1 MARTEPQG
9 RTRSVRQVVA
19 ASFIGTTIEWYDF
32 FLYGTAAALVFNK
45 LFFPEAEPSSGTL
58 LALATY
64 GVGFAARPLGGI
76 IFGHFGDRIGRKA
89 MLVLSL
95 LIMGVATFLIGAMP
109 TYAQI
114 GIWAPVIL
122 VLLIGHFLYH
132 ERLDRLQLAGSLAGV
147 AAVLLLAL
155 GSAR

>member
-1 MARTEPQG
+1 MAMTEPQG

-45 LFFPEAEPSSGTL
+45 LFFPKVEPSSGTL

-76 IFGHFGDRIGRKA
+76 IFGHFRRPHRPQDHA
-89 MLVLSL
+89 
-95 LIMGVATFLIGAMP
+95 GA
-109 TYAQI
+109 
-114 GIWAPVIL
+114 
-122 VLLIGHFLYH
+122 
-132 ERLDRLQLAGSLAGV
+132 V
-147 AAVLLLAL
+147 AAHHGHRHLPHRADADL
-155 GSAR
+155 

>member
-1 MARTEPQG
+1 MASTEQARG
-9 RTRSVRQVVA
+9 SRSIRQVVA

-45 LFFPEAEPSSGTL
+45 LFFPKVEPSSGTL

-76 IFGHFGDRIGRKA
+76 IFGHFRDRIGRKT

-95 LIMGVATFLIGAMP
+95 LILGVATFL
-109 TYAQI
+109 
-114 GIWAPVIL
+114 
-122 VLLIGHFLYH
+122 
-132 ERLDRLQLAGSLAGV
+132 
-147 AAVLLLAL
+147 
-155 GSAR
+155 